1 MGSLPGI
8 SRLAASS
15 PPAHQTLAFTQHK
28 QLISNRREMKTF
40 LIGCLLALTRGAP
53 APQDF
58 LDGSEVDL
66 IELPAVDDSSEDDGP
81 VVIVI
86 KPGAFLPKLPPLPRL
101 PQIPRLPDFDLFS
114 NFDQLP
120 RLPHPFQVFERA
132 PKVPEIDLS
141 SLFGSAS
148 EKTTRCGLICQLLR
162 TIDGGLGAVIRPGMD
177 GIRSVLGEELDHH
190 NATYDEKVLPDGS
203 VLRINRTTIH
213 NKDDDG
219 NGFFFHSS
227 VHHIVQDKE
236 DKEEDNTNIEDAD
249 VEKDISKEDSYEE
262 EDGEDID
269 NAVEEKDIS
278 LEESFEEEDN
288 VLKGEDEEENNQD
301 VEEPTNVFVGETVKN
316 IFDLGELDE
325 EENEIEVDVK
335 LPTIDVSGIDSGLF
349 E

>member
-1 MGSLPGI
+1 
-8 SRLAASS
+8 
-15 PPAHQTLAFTQHK
+15 
-28 QLISNRREMKTF
+28 MKTF
-40 LIGCLLALTRGAP
+40 LVGCLLVVLARGAP
-53 APQDF
+53 APQDV

-66 IELPAVDDSSEDDGP
+66 IEVLPPVDDASEDDGP

-101 PQIPRLPDFDLFS
+101 PQIPRLPDFDLFQ
-114 NFDQLP
+114 NFD

-132 PKVPEIDLS
+132 PQVPEIDLS

-148 EKTTRCGLICQLLR
+148 EKTTRCGLLCQLLR
-162 TIDGGLGAVIRPGMD
+162 TIDGGLGTVVRPGLD
-177 GIRSVLGEELDHH
+177 GIRAVFGGDQDHH

-227 VHHIVQDKE
+227 VHHIVHDGE
-236 DKEEDNTNIEDAD
+236 G
-249 VEKDISKEDSYEE
+249 EE
-262 EDGEDID
+262 EDKKEFEDVDVEEDGDIEDEDEDGEIGDVI
-269 NAVEEKDIS
+269 EEKDIT
-278 LEESFEEEDN
+278 EEEDSFKEEDDVFTEEEDN
-288 VLKGEDEEENNQD
+288 QEVED
-301 VEEPTNVFVGETVKN
+301 PTEVFVGETVNN

-325 EENEIEVDVK
+325 EENEIDVDVK
-335 LPTIDVSGIDSGLF
+335 LPTIDVSGIDPGLF